1 MNKEEIKSLWIESK
15 ERVFDEMARDAV
27 SFFSHSSQA
36 SGEINRLIM
45 HAVSALVLD
54 AESGETL
61 YPEIRKYFMQCA
73 RERYEEELIDDG
85 RRQLSAFL
93 EEEGE

>member
-73 RERYEEELIDDG
+73 RERYEEELIDDA